1 MEKFGTNEGNR
12 NHVLGNTKV
21 YKKQL
26 SELRVPSSWQKFNT
40 DTRIRDEKDCECI
53 VLEKTVGQY
62 TELNDGKDVEI
73 YDGDIIENINGT
85 LFQVEWNDDKR
96 LFQTSDGVPLNENAN
111 YGTYKLVM
119 GNIHNNPLMLNQ

>member
-1 MEKFGTNEGNR
+1 MERTIKFRGRDVITGNW
-12 NHVLGNTKV
+12 V
-21 YKKQL
+21 YGYYY
-26 SELRVPSSWQKFNT
+26 PSKGHAI
-40 DTRIRDEKDCECI
+40 IRDEKDCECI

-62 TELNDGKDVEI
+62 TELNDDKDVEI

-96 LFQTSDGVPLNENAN
+96 LYQTSDGVPLNENAN

-119 GNIHNNPLMLNQ
+119 GNIHNNPLMLTQ